1 MGKGNKGRKD
11 VDYRGGWTGALPSL
25 LRDRPME
32 TDPHLIAFLLSPE
45 SYPEKPQSIVHYETH
60 ISHVFVGRT
69 TVYKVKKP
77 VDFGFLDFT
86 TKEKRRFFC
95 AEEVRLNSRLAEGI
109 YLGVVPIYGKE
120 GAYSFRKARG
130 WVIVEYAVKMVRI
143 PEERLLSRIIEEGK
157 LAYGGLDEV
166 GSMLARF
173 HGRATAHRHDPFG
186 TVEAIRT
193 NTEENFAQV
202 LPHQGIT
209 IDQDTYESLVSYTRA
224 FIKDR
229 GEAFSRRKAG
239 GFVREGHGDLHSGH
253 VCLTDPPIIMDCIEF
268 NKRFRIADVLEDMA
282 FLFMDMEYRGRFDLS
297 AAASRAYFSHTVRQQ
312 AAPELMTFYK
322 VYRAIVRG
330 KIEGFTAEAV
340 RDEAKRRAAVRRG
353 REYFLLARYYAEQ
366 PQTAFNPV
374 VLMGVSG
381 SGKSAI
387 AEGLLAG
394 SLVVRSDLVR
404 KEMAGMEP
412 HKHAYVGYGEE
423 IYGDD
428 MTQRTYHALTRIAVD
443 SALHGQ
449 RVVVDATFLTRS
461 QRTGFHEACLGAGL
475 NPFFIHCFADGEVLR
490 ERVRLRTAQGTDIS
504 DAQVSVLEQQLRAA
518 DPPDELPSFRVFRL
532 NTGEDTVETIQ
543 KALRLFL

>member
-1 MGKGNKGRKD
+1 MD
-11 VDYRGGWTGALPSL
+11 
-25 LRDRPME
+25 
-32 TDPHLIAFLLSPE
+32 TDPHLIAFLLDPE
-45 SYPEKPQSIVHYETH
+45 SYPEKPQSIVHHETH
-60 ISHVFVGRT
+60 ISHVFVGQT
-69 TVYKVKKP
+69 MVYKIKKP

-86 TKEKRRFFC
+86 TKQRRRFFC

-109 YLGVVPIYGKE
+109 YLGVVPIYGKGE
-120 GAYSFRKARG
+120 GYSFRKARG
-130 WVIVEYAVKMVRI
+130 RVIVEYAVRMLRI

-173 HGRATAHRHDPFG
+173 HGRAMAHRHDPFG

-202 LPHQGIT
+202 LPHRGVT
-209 IDQDTYESLVSYTRA
+209 VDQDTYERLVSYTRA
-224 FIKDR
+224 FIDDR
-229 GEAFSRRKAG
+229 GEAFSRRKES

-253 VCLTDPPIIMDCIEF
+253 VCLIDPPIIMDCIEF

-297 AAASRAYFSHTVRQQ
+297 ASVSRAYFSHTVRQQ
-312 AAPELMTFYK
+312 AAPELITFYK

-330 KIEGFTAEAV
+330 KIEGFTAGTV
-340 RDEAKRRAAVRRG
+340 RDEAERRAAVRRG

-374 VLMGVSG
+374 VFMGVSG

-394 SLVVRSDLVR
+394 SLVLRSDLVR
-404 KEMAGMEP
+404 KEMAGVEP
-412 HKHAYVGYGEE
+412 HEHLYVGYGAQ

-428 MTQRTYHALTRIAVD
+428 MTQRTYLAITQAAVD
-443 SALHGQ
+443 SARRGQ
-449 RVVVDATFLTRS
+449 RVVVDATFLARS
-461 QRTGFHEACLGAGL
+461 QRAGFYEACLGAGL
-475 NPFFIHCFADGEVLR
+475 NPFFIHCFADGSVLR

-504 DAQVSVLEQQLRAA
+504 DAHISVLEQQLRTS
-518 DPPDELPSFRVFRL
+518 DEPDELPSFRVFRL
-532 NTGEDTVETIQ
+532 NTGEETVETIR
-543 KALRLFL
+543 KALRMFL